1 MSSREKILSQ
11 VKSALRTKSHEE
23 ESKINIDELLKSK
36 INLTVKTDK
45 NDLISQFQTEL
56 KKVNGDS
63 IVVKSNLEASNKINE
78 ILIEVKENQIAI
90 TDQNI
95 CTEVRLN
102 IQKGNSNLQFIIANN
117 LDSKERKEKI
127 SQLKTAIVQADY
139 AVSEIAQLV
148 FLYDNSKTSYPHFLC
163 DFVIAL
169 VKVSNLMPN
178 QFTLFEKI
186 DKVKALNMV
195 LVTGPSR
202 TADIEK
208 VLVLGAHGPR
218 KLIVILIDE

>member
-1 MSSREKILSQ
+1 MSSREKILAQ
-11 VKSALRTKSHEE
+11 VKSALRIKSHEE
-23 ESKINIDELLKSK
+23 DSIVNFDEPLESKIHLSEKFDK
-36 INLTVKTDK
+36 I
-45 NDLISQFQTEL
+45 DLISQFQDEL
-56 KKVNGDS
+56 KKVNGES
-63 IVVKSNLEASNKINE
+63 IVVKSYLEASNKINE
-78 ILIEVKENQIAI
+78 ILIEAKENKIAI
-90 TDQNI
+90 TNQNI
-95 CTEVRLN
+95 CDEVRLN
-102 IQKGNSNLQFIIANN
+102 IQKVNSDLEFIIANN
-117 LDSKERKEKI
+117 LDSAERKEKI

-169 VKVSNLMPN
+169 VSVNKLLPN
-178 QFTLFEKI
+178 QFRLFEKI

-218 KLIVILIDE
+218 KFLVILIDE

>member
-1 MSSREKILSQ
+1 M
-11 VKSALRTKSHEE
+11 
-23 ESKINIDELLKSK
+23 
-36 INLTVKTDK
+36 
-45 NDLISQFQTEL
+45 
-56 KKVNGDS
+56 
-63 IVVKSNLEASNKINE
+63 
-78 ILIEVKENQIAI
+78 
-90 TDQNI
+90 
-95 CTEVRLN
+95 
-102 IQKGNSNLQFIIANN
+102 
-117 LDSKERKEKI
+117 DSKERKEKI

>member
-45 NDLISQFQTEL
+45 NDLISQFQTEI

-102 IQKGNSNLQFIIANN
+102 IQNGNSNLQFIIANN

-127 SQLKTAIVQADY
+127 SQLKTAIVQADF